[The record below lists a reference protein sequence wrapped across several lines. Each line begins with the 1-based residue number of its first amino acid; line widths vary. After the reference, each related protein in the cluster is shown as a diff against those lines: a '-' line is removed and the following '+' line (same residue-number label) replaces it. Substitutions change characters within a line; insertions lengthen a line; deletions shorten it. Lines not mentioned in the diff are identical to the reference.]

1 MQTALLSRFVSCGYA
16 MGSLFSMRLVPCA
29 CALSG
34 TCASIHRIFLQPVSR
49 ISAHAAGSWGLGRFF
64 SDSDIG
70 LLSWLALSFDDP
82 SCHTPYPVLS
92 LSLVSLPCLLHLRLR
107 CIDSPAQ
114 STPQPLPCPLFNT
127 IPSTLLLLLLLFSYV
142 FTWTVRVH
150 TRTPPSF
157 QPGCSHISQT
167 LAWPCLCISTCIA
180 SVQLN
185 SPPL

>member
-1 MQTALLSRFVSCGYA
+1 
-16 MGSLFSMRLVPCA
+16 MRLCLCHGVFV
-29 CALSG
+29 LD
-34 TCASIHRIFLQPVSR
+34 
-49 ISAHAAGSWGLGRFF
+49 AAGALCLCLVWYLCEHSSYLPSTRLPHLGTRSRLMGASAVFF
-64 SDSDIG
+64 SDLTLTLAFCLG
-70 LLSWLALSFDDP
+70 LPCLLMILPVIPLTLSCLCL
-82 SCHTPYPVLS
+82 